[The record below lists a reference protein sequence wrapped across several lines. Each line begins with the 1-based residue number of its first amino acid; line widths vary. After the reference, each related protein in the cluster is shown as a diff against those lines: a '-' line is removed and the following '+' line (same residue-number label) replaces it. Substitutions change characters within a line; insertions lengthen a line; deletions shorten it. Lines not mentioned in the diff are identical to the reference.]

1 MSNNQ
6 LQYDA
11 LSKFSHQ
18 IRFALDNFTSH
29 GVDISNYN
37 NIVIG
42 GLGGSGIGGRIVKG
56 FMTDKIKLPIE
67 VVSDYH
73 LPAYADHKTILVLG
87 SYSGNTEETL
97 TMFELGKQAQCK
109 MIVLTS
115 GGKLKDLAEKES
127 LKIYPIES
135 GFQPRMALGY
145 SLTYMLL
152 IFGEFIGIDYKEDL
166 NNIASSLDHSD
177 EYLIAAEEI
186 YKSTLKHLD
195 KKTIVVTDAGFE
207 AVGIRFAQQIQENA
221 KAEAFVCVL
230 PEANHNIIESYYG
243 QLPSVFVFIHADTN
257 ERVSQRFEFLRSML
271 EVENNKIIDIH
282 VDSFDLYTIYEIIYR
297 LDYYSLLVADY
308 RGVDA
313 LNVPNIMELKGFLD
327 DVK

>member
-11 LSKFSHQ
+11 LSKFSYQ
-18 IRFALDNFTSH
+18 IRFALENFTSH
-29 GVDISNYN
+29 GIDISNYN

-42 GLGGSGIGGRIVKG
+42 GLGGSGIGGSIVKG

-67 VVSDYH
+67 VISDYH

-97 TMFELGKQAQCK
+97 TMFELGKLAQCK
-109 MIVLTS
+109 ILVLTS
-115 GGKLKDLAEKES
+115 GGKLKEIAEKEG
-127 LKIYPIES
+127 LKIYPIEG

-145 SLTYMLL
+145 SLTYLLL
-152 IFGEFIGIDYKEDL
+152 IFGEFVDINYIEDL
-166 NNIASSLDHSD
+166 NTIASSLDHYD
-177 EYLIAAEEI
+177 DYLIAAEDI

-195 KKTIVVTDAGFE
+195 KKTVIVTDAGFE

-221 KAEAFVCVL
+221 KAEAFVCVV
-230 PEANHNIIESYYG
+230 PEANHNVIESYYG
-243 QLPSVFVFIHADTN
+243 QVPSIFVFIHADTN

-282 VDSFDLYTIYEIIYR
+282 VEEYSVHNIYEIIYR

-308 RGVDA
+308 KGVDA